1 LLKELV
7 KMAKFNPQ
15 KIRDIDGIID
25 VITGKDRGFPL
36 DIAIDMFIKSSYSEK
51 EKVLGMLLENNDE
64 SFKTRYLAAIY
75 LGKLNTQKSKD
86 ILTRNLV
93 IKDERILLGILKA
106 LSFIG
111 DKDSLA
117 QIVNRTRS
125 SSKTI
130 QNRIDFVTSLISYRL
145 DLKDHDLE
153 YPSNNTFTPV
163 PTIEYPFKL
172 SLMKKNDIKDCF
184 ESLKYE
190 FTGIEFASDPVYSI
204 SFDGD
209 RTQYVLIFNKNI
221 KRGNNKSKNVEMN
234 NKHIIAVIAKKNIE
248 YNNYSISYIVLS
260 SLNEFG
266 QTNIFV
272 TTTDGIIYYAG
283 NAQVNENKIDFSL
296 RSIFNPGVLPL
307 FVEGS
312 IVDDNLQIKS
322 FRLDKKTV
330 KSMIPTKDDNSIS
343 KLIRK

>member
-1 LLKELV
+1 
-7 KMAKFNPQ
+7 MAKFNPQ

-163 PTIEYPFKL
+163 PTIEYP
-172 SLMKKNDIKDCF
+172 
-184 ESLKYE
+184 
-190 FTGIEFASDPVYSI
+190 
-204 SFDGD
+204 
-209 RTQYVLIFNKNI
+209 
-221 KRGNNKSKNVEMN
+221 
-234 NKHIIAVIAKKNIE
+234 
-248 YNNYSISYIVLS
+248 
-260 SLNEFG
+260 
-266 QTNIFV
+266 
-272 TTTDGIIYYAG
+272 
-283 NAQVNENKIDFSL
+283 
-296 RSIFNPGVLPL
+296 
-307 FVEGS
+307 
-312 IVDDNLQIKS
+312 
-322 FRLDKKTV
+322 
-330 KSMIPTKDDNSIS
+330 
-343 KLIRK
+343 